1 MAAPKGHKKY
11 GGRAKGAPNK
21 RTEQWEQFVE
31 YCMNGGLEKFQ
42 TEMEKLTGKDYVSAF
57 ANLLEFHKPK
67 LTRSTLVGDKENPV
81 TVKFTPIG
89 NNGRGK

>member
-67 LTRSTLVGDKENPV
+67 LARTELTGSGGKAIILQ
-81 TVKFTPIG
+81 VKHETTNLKPE
-89 NNGRGK
+89 